1 MIVFLEGGSFTID
14 FDEFLLMVLII
25 GVISIILTLFIN
37 LLAKLITNNFF
48 PNKVFWLIVAIF
60 TSFFSLIL
68 GSVCL

>member
-14 FDEFLLMVLII
+14 FGQFLLMVLII
-25 GVISIILTLFIN
+25 GVISIIITLFIS
-37 LLAKLITNNFF
+37 LLAKLISNNFF
-48 PNKVFWLIVAIF
+48 PNKVFWLIVAII